1 MWGALA
7 VGIHCLQRCGVYGW
21 FSLRVG
27 LTREPADAFGLSF
40 ERFVGVPGDGTHR
53 SGGERVRVC
62 ANRPGVPGHP
72 PGKCVPPL
80 EPDCDRKGW
89 R

>member
-1 MWGALA
+1 VASA
-7 VGIHCLQRCGVYGW
+7 VSNGVGVYGW

-40 ERFVGVPGDGTHR
+40 ERFVGLPEDGTHR
-53 SGGERVRVC
+53 SGGEPGPGLRQQFRGSGPPSRQVR
-62 ANRPGVPGHP
+62 AT
-72 PGKCVPPL
+72 
-80 EPDCDRKGW
+80 PDNPEVDRKGW